1 MTRNIVDFP
10 QTSEVDQQF
19 LELERQQ
26 DLINQQRVAI
36 MEKADKTLTPAQQ
49 SELQFLRGQVD
60 IWQDKVHE
68 KNPLPN
74 ARGNLWT
81 AQTEL
86 GRYVGELRAWGKT
99 I

>member
-1 MTRNIVDFP
+1 VTRNIVDFP

-19 LELERQQ
+19 LELEKQQ
-26 DLINQQRVAI
+26 EVINQQRVAI
-36 MEKADKTLTPAQQ
+36 MEKEDKTLTPAQQ

-60 IWQDKVHE
+60 MWQDKIHE

-74 ARGNLWT
+74 AGNNLW
-81 AQTEL
+81 AAREEL
-86 GRYVGELRAWGKT
+86 TRYVGELRAWGKD

>member
-1 MTRNIVDFP
+1 
-10 QTSEVDQQF
+10 
-19 LELERQQ
+19 
-26 DLINQQRVAI
+26 

>member
-1 MTRNIVDFP
+1 VTRNIVDFP
-10 QTSEVDQQF
+10 QTSGVDQQF

-49 SELQFLRGQVD
+49 SELQFLRQQVD
-60 IWQDKVHE
+60 MWQE
-68 KNPLPN
+68 KAHTKDPMPN
-74 ARGNLWT
+74 AKGNLWT

>member
-19 LELERQQ
+19 LELEKQQ
-26 DLINQQRVAI
+26 EVINQQRVAI
-36 MEKADKTLTPAQQ
+36 MEKEDKTLTPAQQ

-60 IWQDKVHE
+60 MWQDKVHE

-74 ARGNLWT
+74 AKGNLWT

-86 GRYVGELRAWGKT
+86 GRYVKELRAWGKT